1 MIRNMDPDKLL
12 TAKDSVTLTQDQ
24 RYWVLAFRLWMPLS
38 FVVLSF
44 ILVGLLW
51 VGDTW
56 WRPYVYTAMPLTI
69 FLAVGSVLLSLGLAA
84 YWTKTKPKGPTP
96 YS

>member
-44 ILVGLLW
+44 ILVGTV
-51 VGDTW
+51 VGGRHGGREGW
-56 WRPYVYTAMPLTI
+56 YV
-69 FLAVGSVLLSLGLAA
+69 
-84 YWTKTKPKGPTP
+84 
-96 YS
+96 